1 MRQVEVVYKNLEI
14 ANYSYKSYNFSVQ
27 SIPDLSNKIKKYI
40 AMKYELLIISLIL
53 SNYLSFSQRIWAA
66 DWSAI
71 LFSEILD
78 EDRQPEIHLP
88 ESYNTSDKKYPVV
101 ELLDR
106 NYNFIHTTRITKF
119 LYLNWLVPEMVIVG
133 VRNTNRNK
141 YLTPGSL

>member
-1 MRQVEVVYKNLEI
+1 MSI
-14 ANYSYKSYNFSVQ
+14 GKS
-27 SIPDLSNKIKKYI
+27 
-40 AMKYELLIISLIL
+40 E
-53 SNYLSFSQRIWAA
+53 
-66 DWSAI
+66 I

-78 EDRQPEIHLP
+78 EDRQLDIHLS